1 MKGTTVPSEEEKGCW
16 GRFKE
21 GVANVWKMVKARLR
35 CIFCCSQDLKQS
47 DNQETFENV
56 ELDQIIDRGNLDSF

>member
-21 GVANVWKMVKARLR
+21 GAVNVWQMVKNRVE
-35 CIFCCSQDLKQS
+35 CIFCCSQGLKQS
-47 DNQETFENV
+47 DNQVPFEDV
-56 ELDQIIDRGNLDSF
+56 EMDQMMDDQGMI